1 MTNHSG
7 VYLKMKDIHSFSFPS
22 PKTAKY
28 KEFGKIGTSVNSLY
42 LPKLEPSIS
51 FFNSDQIVDARKW
64 VSHRIPYN
72 FYNKAYYNAKMVK
85 ISFNQEVIN
94 YQEKYRSMFF
104 LDVILHVLISYFKGY
119 GETQNNL
126 YVPYNEHEDHISK
139 VFTNLSTILTAKG
152 SESLHGKRISM
163 KKVYSHDRRT
173 ATINFHI
180 LENIQDVY
188 PMTIAQYSR
197 SVQNNDLQTLNIIT
211 GRTTHSFH
219 GVSLSSALVLQ
230 FSCKN
235 NLDSVILENNPGLQS
250 FRIHRNNEK
259 PDSSTNIVL
268 SSFNWSENS
277 DEN

>member
-1 MTNHSG
+1 MN
-7 VYLKMKDIHSFSFPS
+7 DIANFQQNEPELSQES
-22 PKTAKY
+22 PKPT
-28 KEFGKIGTSVNSLY
+28 L
-42 LPKLEPSIS
+42 IS
-51 FFNSDQIVDARKW
+51 FFNTDQIVTVDQW

-72 FYNKAYYNAKMVK
+72 FYKMAYYNAKLVK
-85 ISFNQEVIN
+85 ISFNQEVIK
-94 YQEKYRSMFF
+94 YQEKYGIFF

-139 VFTNLSTILTAKG
+139 VFTTLSTILTAKG
-152 SESLHGKRISM
+152 SASLHGKKISM
-163 KKVYSHDRRT
+163 KKVYSQDRRT
-173 ATINFHI
+173 ATIDFHN

-188 PMTIAQYSR
+188 PITIAQYSR

-211 GRTTHSFH
+211 GRSTHSFH

-235 NLDSVILENNPGLQS
+235 NLDSVILEKNPGLQS